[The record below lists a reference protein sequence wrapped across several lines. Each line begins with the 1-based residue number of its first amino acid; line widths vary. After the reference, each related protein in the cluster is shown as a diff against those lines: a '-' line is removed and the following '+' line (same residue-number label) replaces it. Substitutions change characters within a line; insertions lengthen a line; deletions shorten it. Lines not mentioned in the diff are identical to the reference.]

1 MSNVPVV
8 GSPPPPDAL
17 ESLVTKSGGA
27 AKSNGGLDVLRDLN
41 IKYPTGEQAVLL
53 DAIGCGFCYYDT
65 GRLAVCVSKVNAL
78 QKRYYFYE
86 NNRSKALLCSIDEH
100 VVGMAGRPHGIK
112 LVLTKD
118 NAILSDAKDDI
129 VKTWRWNPNAQN
141 AGTPPTDPIVIQL
154 NECLTFKFVDRK
166 HILVKF
172 VNTGVSLEFQC
183 GERLK
188 RDDTY
193 LQHSTKVQSGPQRGK
208 LVVDTAHQPN
218 LVQRQKQIEVAAL
231 EKRSKQ
237 NPRSKDLTHA
247 SIKQVVTALEDKFD
261 DYHGCQVT
269 PYCTGP
275 WLQDAHNQTLAE
287 LPVLPKTGFE
297 VGKEPTLY
305 GKDMAPHSTSHLL
318 SALQDKDGKWLSS
331 LDIRTR
337 LELSNPVLPRTAVL
351 CNASGRYSVDIQIPG
366 GSAQPEGTKLEVVAG
381 CRLDGFLKDDCASD
395 QLVVVACLREDDLTS
410 RQAEKVL
417 QLVATILA
425 DPQGDLS
432 CHALPQNIV
441 AGIVNA
447 KYRLVKVDLAES
459 REIAKRFCLHA
470 TPTFLMFFEGK
481 LLGATSLGGHA
492 VRIAPTT
499 RNVHLTNKMDHP
511 PRTLLVQG
519 SAKQQV
525 VSEKILRKELF
536 AWDLALDADQAIQRV
551 SKLSKAS
558 AVNNGVC
565 PCYNLLLICDDVGE
579 AGLRT
584 LDRFIRT
591 TDSKKVSN
599 PSQQCVVGII
609 ITNPDFE
616 ASFAST
622 LCQLCRTAQGRRVS
636 VVTMT
641 DDGISLL
648 YGV

>member
-1 MSNVPVV
+1 MMKSY
-8 GSPPPPDAL
+8 PD
-17 ESLVTKSGGA
+17 
-27 AKSNGGLDVLRDLN
+27 R
-41 IKYPTGEQAVLL
+41 
-53 DAIGCGFCYYDT
+53 
-65 GRLAVCVSKVNAL
+65 R
-78 QKRYYFYE
+78 
-86 NNRSKALLCSIDEH
+86 
-100 VVGMAGRPHGIK
+100 
-112 LVLTKD
+112 
-118 NAILSDAKDDI
+118 
-129 VKTWRWNPNAQN
+129 
-141 AGTPPTDPIVIQL
+141 
-154 NECLTFKFVDRK
+154 
-166 HILVKF
+166 
-172 VNTGVSLEFQC
+172 
-183 GERLK
+183 
-188 RDDTY
+188 
-193 LQHSTKVQSGPQRGK
+193 VQSGPQRGK

-395 QLVVVACLREDDLTS
+395 QLVVVACLREDDVTS

-432 CHALPQNIV
+432 CHA

-536 AWDLALDADQAIQRV
+536 AWDLALDAD
-551 SKLSKAS
+551 
-558 AVNNGVC
+558 
-565 PCYNLLLICDDVGE
+565 VGE

-599 PSQQCVVGII
+599 PSQQCVVGMI

-636 VVTMT
+636 VATMT
-641 DDGISLL
+641 DDGVCPHCGIVPKSIVEASPAVSTLVSIAHVFVYRHIRAPTLHRLAERWADQVTQKKSEQVLL
-648 YGV
+648 LPFAAMVNSCSDVNVVQMLRGAEVEVHKGLTKDTLFREMEHYLQVGRRGLFAPKDGALGMALSATDTFIMNTHLTTKPHSA

>member
-1 MSNVPVV
+1 MMKSY
-8 GSPPPPDAL
+8 PD
-17 ESLVTKSGGA
+17 
-27 AKSNGGLDVLRDLN
+27 R
-41 IKYPTGEQAVLL
+41 
-53 DAIGCGFCYYDT
+53 
-65 GRLAVCVSKVNAL
+65 R
-78 QKRYYFYE
+78 
-86 NNRSKALLCSIDEH
+86 
-100 VVGMAGRPHGIK
+100 
-112 LVLTKD
+112 
-118 NAILSDAKDDI
+118 
-129 VKTWRWNPNAQN
+129 
-141 AGTPPTDPIVIQL
+141 
-154 NECLTFKFVDRK
+154 
-166 HILVKF
+166 
-172 VNTGVSLEFQC
+172 
-183 GERLK
+183 
-188 RDDTY
+188 
-193 LQHSTKVQSGPQRGK
+193 VQSGPQRGK

-395 QLVVVACLREDDLTS
+395 QLVVVACLREDDVTS

-432 CHALPQNIV
+432 CHA

-536 AWDLALDADQAIQRV
+536 AWDLALDAD
-551 SKLSKAS
+551 
-558 AVNNGVC
+558 
-565 PCYNLLLICDDVGE
+565 VGE

-599 PSQQCVVGII
+599 PSQQCVVGMI

-636 VVTMT
+636 VATMT
-641 DDGISLL
+641 DDGVCPHCGIVPKSIVEASPAVSTLVSIAHVFVYRHIRAPTL
-648 YGV
+648 HRLAERWADQVTQKKSEQMLRGAEVEVHKGLTKDTLFREMEHYLQVGRRGLFAPKDGALGMALSATDTIIMNTHLTTKPHSA